1 MSAEERYL
9 SLQVVADCFEVRVAW
24 LEEVYEIGL
33 LGPAARRAGPA
44 ARRAETVELAASELD
59 LVAQIIRLHFH
70 QGVDLQGI
78 ALLFARKG

>member
-1 MSAEERYL
+1 MSAEERFL

-24 LEEVYEIGL
+24 LEEVYETGL
-33 LGPAARRAGPA
+33 LGPAVRRK
-44 ARRAETVELAASELD
+44 ETVELAASELD

-78 ALLFARKG
+78 ALLFAHRR